1 MQIKS
6 NKNWGFILVILA
18 ALMALVTFVYYM
30 IFYSNLGKTFLGSNS
45 VCSAESNTTFLL
57 VGIDYRG
64 DDYLYGLADVI
75 RLAEVDF
82 DNQIINMVALPRDLL
97 VEIPADRF
105 KVPGPYKINQA
116 YFFGT
121 PGMQNYYGEGEG
133 PGALNDVINYNFGV
147 SADHYLVFNF
157 RVFVDFVDAM
167 LVVVEPTRR
176 SLGTAAQIGA
186 SK

>member
-1 MQIKS
+1 MQTKS
-6 NKNWGFILVILA
+6 KKNWGLILIILA
-18 ALMALVTFVYYM
+18 AVLVLVAFVYYM
-30 IFYSNLGKTFLGSNS
+30 IFYSNLGKKFLGSKS
-45 VCSAESNTTFLL
+45 VCSAESNITFLL

-97 VEIPADRF
+97 VEIPAERF

-121 PGMQNYYGEGEG
+121 PGMQNYFGEGAG
-133 PGALNDVINYNFGV
+133 PEALNEVIEYNFGV

-157 RVFVDFVDAM
+157 QVFADFVDA
-167 LVVVEPTRR
+167 
-176 SLGTAAQIGA
+176 
-186 SK
+186 